1 MTNIG
6 WKFLP
11 LQQWRISSI
20 ILRYIS
26 VTLLKFLAR
35 NLFQHIQVS
44 TEFISSLPSHPN
56 LLHPQDI
63 NWGDKPVSGKEDKL
77 VTNIRWV
84 TEALLS
90 CCKSLAAAATGQGRI
105 VLSTSKSLPH
115 PDTKSVGKLLM
126 TKYSKFYLFVGIV
139 RPTKYT

>member
-44 TEFISSLPSHPN
+44 TEFSSSLPSHPN

-63 NWGDKPVSGKEDKL
+63 NWGDKPVSGKEEKL
-77 VTNIRWV
+77 ATNIRWV

-90 CCKSLAAAATGQGRI
+90 CCKSLAAAATGQGRNCSQH
-105 VLSTSKSLPH
+105 L
-115 PDTKSVGKLLM
+115 
-126 TKYSKFYLFVGIV
+126 SKFPHTLI
-139 RPTKYT
+139 RRAWESC

>member
-6 WKFLP
+6 WKFFP

-44 TEFISSLPSHPN
+44 TEISYFTPISSQPPPPARH
-56 LLHPQDI
+56 
-63 NWGDKPVSGKEDKL
+63 KL
-77 VTNIRWV
+77 
-84 TEALLS
+84 
-90 CCKSLAAAATGQGRI
+90 GR
-105 VLSTSKSLPH
+105 
-115 PDTKSVGKLLM
+115 
-126 TKYSKFYLFVGIV
+126 
-139 RPTKYT
+139 